1 MSPEPLKG
9 IFPGLL
15 WEQIKHGPNKPAN
28 LPQNIII
35 DNLIEN
41 WGKLKKGFSIIVL
54 PQSRLDGFVSTLVSV
69 PARLVEL
76 HGAGQPVVAGLQVDG
91 QERPTFFQ
99 KVGDFFARKFSV
111 TARLW
116 KIDQVCYNWLWWQSN
131 VEVNASVLASDSF
144 SHFEGVKW
152 VLVRAVVAAQ
162 G

>member
-1 MSPEPLKG
+1 M
-9 IFPGLL
+9 
-15 WEQIKHGPNKPAN
+15 
-28 LPQNIII
+28 
-35 DNLIEN
+35 
-41 WGKLKKGFSIIVL
+41 L

-99 KVGDFFARKFSV
+99 KVGDFFARKFGV

-116 KIDQVCYNWLWWQSN
+116 KTDQVCYSWLWWQSN

-152 VLVRAVVAAQ
+152 VLGRAVVVAQ
-162 G
+162 WKCSFTGNRSPGFDSQSQTLQLDFNWVVLGRKAILFLSRSMSHIFLSNF